1 MWFVQLPLPLQLT
14 IIITV
19 VLVIIGMSLI
29 GKVSI
34 RLGWNKLSFGR
45 TDNKPGVK
53 APGSC
58 SDCRKLIMTRTMKFD
73 ADINK
78 VRNCV
83 LRDQMN
89 YAEQKL
95 QEMAF
100 QLSSTYRED
109 IVNNRL
115 PGASIDVIRENKE
128 YILYQEALANSLL
141 PIKNEIRRS
150 LKENGFIDM
159 SAPEFTDYIKN
170 KTKLLITM
178 GQEYIRSRYPFE
190 NMIVK
195 IQDRFNQTPEEMIE
209 GSVNDFYTKA
219 KQMVL
224 DANEKMDEIGEEF
237 DKDME
242 ELGK

>member
-1 MWFVQLPLPLQLT
+1 
-14 IIITV
+14 
-19 VLVIIGMSLI
+19 MSLI

-45 TDNKPGVK
+45 TVGEKLPV
-53 APGSC
+53 GSLSSNW
-58 SDCRKLIMTRTMKFD
+58 SDCRKLIMTRTMRFD
-73 ADINK
+73 ADVNK
-78 VRNCV
+78 ARNCV

-109 IVNNRL
+109 IINNRTA
-115 PGASIDVIRENKE
+115 GKGIDVVRENKE
-128 YILYQEALANSLL
+128 YILYQEALTNSLL
-141 PIKNEIRRS
+141 PVKNEIRRS

-159 SAPEFTDYIKN
+159 SPPEFTDYVKG
-170 KTKLLITM
+170 KAKLLITM

-190 NMIVK
+190 NMIVN

-209 GSVNDFYTKA
+209 STVNDFYTKA
-219 KQMVL
+219 RQMVL
-224 DANEKMDEIGEEF
+224 DANKKIDDLGVEF
-237 DKDME
+237 DKEME